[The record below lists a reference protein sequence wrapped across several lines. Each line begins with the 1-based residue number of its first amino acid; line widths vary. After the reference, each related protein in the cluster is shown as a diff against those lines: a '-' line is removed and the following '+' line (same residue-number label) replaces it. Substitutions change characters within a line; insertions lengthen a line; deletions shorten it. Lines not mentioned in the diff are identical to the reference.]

1 MYTVLKLT
9 KNFTDIKQWYG
20 VHIFLEKGITA
31 LLLQKAD
38 LSKAYIK
45 NQDQQSNII
54 MNLGPKNTTKHKCKL
69 IDSINNIDMLL
80 NNITKLFHEQKENMH
95 LDRKKANLEEENRI

>member
-1 MYTVLKLT
+1 
-9 KNFTDIKQWYG
+9 
-20 VHIFLEKGITA
+20 
-31 LLLQKAD
+31 
-38 LSKAYIK
+38 
-45 NQDQQSNII
+45 